1 LRYFI
6 AHVIISQVYSKRIIL
21 SPAGETWIDL
31 EAERIGTSLETGL
44 LTFLKG
50 GKLGLGDI
58 ARQVII
64 EPEYDDP
71 VRHHHGQKPSRTARK
86 AKRSSR
92 SRRAARIQRGADRRL
107 AAAVSWPDA
116 RAAA

>member
-6 AHVIISQVYSKRIIL
+6 AHAIISQVYSKRIIL

-31 EAERIGTSLETGL
+31 EAERIGTRLETGP

-58 ARQVII
+58 ARQVTI
-64 EPEYDDP
+64 E
-71 VRHHHGQKPSRTARK
+71 
-86 AKRSSR
+86 
-92 SRRAARIQRGADRRL
+92 RR
-107 AAAVSWPDA
+107 DA
-116 RAAA
+116 N